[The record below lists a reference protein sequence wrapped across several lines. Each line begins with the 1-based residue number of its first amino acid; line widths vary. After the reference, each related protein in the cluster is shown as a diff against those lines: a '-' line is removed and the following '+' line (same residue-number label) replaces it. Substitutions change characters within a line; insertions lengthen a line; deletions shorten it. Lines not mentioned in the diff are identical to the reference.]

1 MAKSFN
7 SFFILILAALLFSAP
22 AFSQADTA
30 AVPSALTGDSALT
43 QTPSTPVAADNAQQN
58 TETGAVNEFFR
69 SDSKIYVA
77 VGLLV
82 IIFIC
87 IVLYLV
93 RLDRRISKLEK
104 E

>member
-1 MAKSFN
+1 MF
-7 SFFILILAALLFSAP
+7 LCTTVLG
-22 AFSQADTA
+22 Q
-30 AVPSALTGDSALT
+30 DSTRVITEAT
-43 QTPSTPVAADNAQQN
+43 SQQN

-77 VGLLV
+77 VGILV

-93 RLDRRISKLEK
+93 RLDRRLTKLEK